1 MSDAPAVTSTAQAT
15 ASESRRGVWALL
27 GGFAILAFV
36 LHTFLYRGYGFF
48 RDELYFVACSKHLA
62 WGYVD
67 QPPGVA
73 VLAWIGRHLFGDTLF
88 AVRFFPIVFVCL
100 FIILVGLTARAM
112 GGTRFAVALACL
124 CAFAAPQYFGT
135 WLNTDMFMTLGW
147 AACAWIAGRIF
158 SGESAKLWIWFGVFA
173 GLALQGKH
181 AMVFFGLAFSLGLI
195 LTKQRRQLV
204 GPWLWIGGLV
214 AFLIAF
220 PNIIWEMQHQWAT
233 YELLS
238 NIAHSDKNVV
248 LGPLQYLVSNI
259 MSLTV
264 LPSIIAFTGLGWLL
278 FSDRGRPFRALGWTW
293 IISFVLMIVLKG
305 KDYYLMPVYSTLF
318 AAGSVGIGWWID
330 GLRNPLSRKI
340 AKPLLFALTLLGCMV
355 GWPFAMPMM
364 PVEKFIAY
372 EAALGMKP
380 SATENSE
387 LAKLPQQYADQFGWK
402 EMTERVAKVYNS
414 IPAEERADCGIFTQN
429 YGEAGAIDYFGPAYG
444 LPPAISGHQ
453 NYYYWG
459 PRRYTGSCLVI
470 VGQTREQLRKQYETV
485 IEEGEI
491 YHPYAMP
498 FENHRGIWIVHQPK
512 YGTLQHAWPSFKRW
526 L

>member
-1 MSDAPAVTSTAQAT
+1 MSDAPTVTGTAQST

-36 LHTFLYRGYGFF
+36 LHILLYRGYGFF
-48 RDELYFVACSKHLA
+48 RDELYFIACSKHLA

-73 VLAWIGRHLFGDTLF
+73 VLAWLARHLFGDNLF
-88 AVRFFPIVFVCL
+88 AVRFFPVVFVCL
-100 FIILVGLTARAM
+100 QIILVGLTARAM
-112 GGTRFAVALACL
+112 GGNRFAMALACL
-124 CAFAAPQYFGT
+124 CMFAAPQYFGT

-147 AACAWIAGRIF
+147 AACAWIAARIF
-158 SGESAKLWIWFGVFA
+158 SGESPRLWIWFGVFA

-181 AMVFFGLAFSLGLI
+181 AMVFFGLAFFLGLM
-195 LTKQRRQLV
+195 LTNQRRHLA
-204 GPWLWIGGLV
+204 GPWLWIGGVV
-214 AFLIAF
+214 AFLIAL
-220 PNIIWEMQHQWAT
+220 PNIIWEMQHHWAT

-248 LGPLQYLVSNI
+248 LGPLQYIASNI

-264 LPSIIAFTGLGWLL
+264 LPSIIAFTGLGWLFL
-278 FSDRGRPFRALGWTW
+278 SERGRPFRALAWTW
-293 IISFVLMIVLKG
+293 IISFALMILLKG

-318 AAGSVGIGWWID
+318 AAGSVGIGWWLD

-372 EAALGMKP
+372 EAALGIKP

-387 LAKLPQQYADQFGWK
+387 LAKLPQQYADQFGWQ

-414 IPAEERADCGIFTQN
+414 IPAAERGDCGIFTQN
-429 YGEAGAIDYFGPAYG
+429 YGEAGAIDYFGAAYG
-444 LPPAISGHQ
+444 LPAAISGHQ
-453 NYYYWG
+453 NYFYWG
-459 PRRYTGSCLVI
+459 PRGYTGSCLVI
-470 VGQTREQLRKQYETV
+470 VGQTREQLRQKYETV

-498 FENHRGIWIVHQPK
+498 FENHRGIWIVHGPK
-512 YGTLQHAWPSFKRW
+512 YGTLQQAWPSFKMW
-526 L
+526 M